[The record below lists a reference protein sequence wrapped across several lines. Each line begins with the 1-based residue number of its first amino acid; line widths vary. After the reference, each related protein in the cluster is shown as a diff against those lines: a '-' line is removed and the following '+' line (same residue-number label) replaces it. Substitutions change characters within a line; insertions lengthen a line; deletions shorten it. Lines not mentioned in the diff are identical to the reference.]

1 MAVEYWHA
9 YVVQN
14 LKPLIDMR
22 RRDHA
27 AERAAGDLGADPM
40 AGVVEWTLP
49 YGMDDGNGLVRL
61 TVFTEV
67 VPETHERRIR
77 VVVAAA
83 TRGWTQD
90 DGKVSLP
97 RFTGWGSEYVRPRR
111 EIEDAAALDVPRPDG
126 PLTQGMAEALCA
138 AVGGL
143 PESLREEPG
152 GEVGF
157 SVAVREGN

>member
-9 YVVQN
+9 HVVEN
-14 LKPLIDMR
+14 LGPLIDLR
-22 RRDHA
+22 RRACA
-27 AERAAGDLGADPM
+27 AARAAGDPGVEPM
-40 AGVVEWTLP
+40 TGVVEWTLP

-67 VPETHERRIR
+67 VPDTHERRLR

-83 TRGWTQD
+83 SRGWHQD

-97 RFTGWGSEYVRPRR
+97 RFTDWGAEYVRPRR
-111 EIEDAAALDVPRPDG
+111 ETEDASALDAPRPDG
-126 PLTQGMAEALCA
+126 PLTRGMAEALCA

-157 SVAVREGN
+157 AVAVRAGD

>member
-9 YVVQN
+9 YVADR
-14 LKPLIDMR
+14 LRPFIDLSR
-22 RRDHA
+22 RGY
-27 AERAAGDLGADPM
+27 AERRAAGDLNTDPVPGA
-40 AGVVEWTLP
+40 VEWTLP

-83 TRGWTQD
+83 ARGWLQD
-90 DGKVSLP
+90 NGKVALP
-97 RFTGWGSEYVRPRR
+97 RFTDWGSDYARLRR
-111 EIEDAAALDVPRPDG
+111 DDTAAAPGGPGTDG
-126 PLTQGMAEALCA
+126 PLTRGMAQALGT

-143 PESLREEPG
+143 PGTLRPEPG
-152 GEVGF
+152 GEVSF
-157 SVAVREGN
+157 AVTVRSED